1 MKNSLSVK
9 INIII
14 VLVVAIIF
22 VIFGCYETFQ
32 TRSKVHNDLN
42 LSLSIISERLASTLA
57 APLWTLDDETINLF
71 VESEM
76 RDKNVYAVIVR
87 NAFQNNDIILAK
99 VRNKEWE
106 LQNAVHSDLVIHDS
120 FINKTL
126 PITKD
131 NENLGSVEVHL
142 TDNFMNKQITEYIT
156 IRAITLL
163 LLLIGVVM
171 TLAAVI
177 TSSVSRPVK
186 ALTKTFESIAGGNLN
201 QEIETFRADEIGRLA
216 KSFATMRD
224 AIQEKITALHSEIEE
239 RKRAEAERARLT
251 TILETTSDL
260 VSMTTPDAHVIY
272 MNSAGRKMIGWRG
285 NACPDTKKTSD
296 IHPEWALG
304 IMEQEGIPTAIENGL
319 WEGETALLGPD
330 GIEIPVSQVIMS
342 HKSPDGDLEY
352 LSTIMRDI
360 SERKRTEEELKKH
373 RDHLEELNCELKRL
387 DTLKDEFLA
396 NTSHE
401 LRTPL
406 NGIIGIADSMLDGA
420 VGPLNEEQRYNLSL
434 IVSSGRRL
442 SNLVN
447 DILDFSKL
455 KHHELQLQKK
465 PLDMRS
471 LTDVV
476 LMLSKTLVS
485 NKEVQLINQ
494 IESGIPAVDADED
507 RVQQILH
514 NLVGNAIKFTEAG
527 TVSVSARVQEAY
539 LAVTVSDTGIG
550 IPDEKFKSIF
560 ASFEQADGSTARE
573 YGGTGLGLT
582 VSKQLAEL
590 HGGHIRVASEMGKGS
605 DFSFTLPISREK
617 AEPIQTADL
626 VRKHTQ
632 IPGLMG
638 KPTEMQRIV
647 SEETPT
653 VGEIPAEEHFYNILI
668 VDDEPVNLQLL
679 RNHLSLQN
687 YAVTQAVNGDEA
699 LAAIKEQQFDLVL
712 LDVMMPKM
720 SGYEVCRRLREQH
733 PANELPVVMLTAKNQ
748 INDLVAGFKAG
759 ANDYLTKPF
768 SKEELLAR
776 IETQLHIKDMVA
788 ENVRLGAELDIV
800 RRLQQMI
807 LPPAEELERIKN
819 LDIVG
824 FMKPADEVGG
834 DYYDV
839 LQHDG
844 HIKIGIGDVT
854 GHGLESGILM
864 IMAQTVIRTLLTS
877 GEADSTRFLDILNR
891 TIYDNVQRMQADKSL
906 TLALLDY
913 HAGICKLTGQHEEMI
928 VVRRGGKV
936 ELVDTI
942 DLGFPIGLEE
952 NIADFVDETV
962 VSLQSGD
969 GVVLFTDGITEA
981 EDTEENFYGMERLC
995 SVISHHWEKS
1005 AEDIKKAVIEDV
1017 QRFIGKQKVYDDMT
1031 LVVLKQR

>member
-22 VIFGCYETFQ
+22 VIFGCYEVFQ
-32 TRSKVHNDLN
+32 TRSKVYNDLN

-57 APLWTLDDETINLF
+57 APLWTVDDETINLF
-71 VESEM
+71 VASEM
-76 RDKNVYAVIVR
+76 RDKNVYAVIVK

-106 LQNAVHSDLVIHDS
+106 LHDAAPSDLVIHDS
-120 FINKTL
+120 YVHKTL
-126 PITKD
+126 PIIKHD
-131 NENLGSVEVHL
+131 ENLGSVEVHL
-142 TDNFMNKQITEYIT
+142 TDNFINEQITEYIT

-163 LLLIGVVM
+163 LLLIGIVM
-171 TLAAVI
+171 TLATVI

-201 QEIETFRADEIGRLA
+201 QEIEIFRADEIGRLA

-224 AIQEKITALHSEIEE
+224 AIQEKIAALHSEIEE
-239 RKRAEAERARLT
+239 RKRAEAKRRRA
-251 TILETTSDL
+251 
-260 VSMTTPDAHVIY
+260 
-272 MNSAGRKMIGWRG
+272 
-285 NACPDTKKTSD
+285 
-296 IHPEWALG
+296 
-304 IMEQEGIPTAIENGL
+304 
-319 WEGETALLGPD
+319 
-330 GIEIPVSQVIMS
+330 
-342 HKSPDGDLEY
+342 
-352 LSTIMRDI
+352 
-360 SERKRTEEELKKH
+360 EEELKKH

-406 NGIIGIADSMLDGA
+406 NGIVGIADSMLDGA
-420 VGPLNEEQRYNLSL
+420 AGPLKEEQRYNLSL

-442 SNLVN
+442 TNLVN

-455 KHHELQLQKK
+455 KHHELQLQRK
-465 PLDMRS
+465 PLDMQS
-471 LTDVV
+471 LTDIV
-476 LMLSKTLVS
+476 LMLSQSLVG
-485 NKEVQLINQ
+485 NKDVQLINR
-494 IESGIPAVDADED
+494 IEPDIPAADADED

-527 TVSVSARVQEAY
+527 TVSVSALVQEAY

-560 ASFEQADGSTARE
+560 ASFEQADGSTERE

-582 VSKQLAEL
+582 VSKQLTEL
-590 HGGHIRVASEMGKGS
+590 HGGHIRVASELGKGS
-605 DFSFTLPISREK
+605 DFSFTLPISGDK
-617 AEPIQTADL
+617 AEPIRVADL
-626 VRKHTQ
+626 GRKHTR
-632 IPGLMG
+632 IAGLMG
-638 KPTEMQRIV
+638 KPAEMQGIV
-647 SEETPT
+647 SEEMPT
-653 VGEIPAEEHFYNILI
+653 IGETTEEGHSYNILI

-687 YAVTQAVNGDEA
+687 YAVTLAVNGGEA
-699 LAAIKEQQFDLVL
+699 LAAVKEQQFDLVL

-788 ENVRLGAELDIV
+788 ENMRLGAELDIV
-800 RRLQQMI
+800 RQLQQMI

-839 LQHDG
+839 LQYNG

-877 GEADSTRFLDILNR
+877 GEADPTRFLDILNR

-906 TLALLDY
+906 TLSLLDY

-928 VVRRGGKV
+928 VVRRGGEV

-962 VSLQSGD
+962 VSLHPGD

-981 EDTEENFYGMERLC
+981 EDAEKNLYGMERLC

-1005 AEDIKKAVIEDV
+1005 AEEIKKAVVEDV
-1017 QRFIGKQKVYDDMT
+1017 QQFIGKQKIHDDMT

>member
-1 MKNSLSVK
+1 M
-9 INIII
+9 
-14 VLVVAIIF
+14 
-22 VIFGCYETFQ
+22 
-32 TRSKVHNDLN
+32 
-42 LSLSIISERLASTLA
+42 
-57 APLWTLDDETINLF
+57 
-71 VESEM
+71 
-76 RDKNVYAVIVR
+76 
-87 NAFQNNDIILAK
+87 
-99 VRNKEWE
+99 
-106 LQNAVHSDLVIHDS
+106 
-120 FINKTL
+120 
-126 PITKD
+126 
-131 NENLGSVEVHL
+131 
-142 TDNFMNKQITEYIT
+142 
-156 IRAITLL
+156 
-163 LLLIGVVM
+163 
-171 TLAAVI
+171 
-177 TSSVSRPVK
+177 
-186 ALTKTFESIAGGNLN
+186 
-201 QEIETFRADEIGRLA
+201 
-216 KSFATMRD
+216 
-224 AIQEKITALHSEIEE
+224 
-239 RKRAEAERARLT
+239 
-251 TILETTSDL
+251 
-260 VSMTTPDAHVIY
+260 
-272 MNSAGRKMIGWRG
+272 
-285 NACPDTKKTSD
+285 
-296 IHPEWALG
+296 G